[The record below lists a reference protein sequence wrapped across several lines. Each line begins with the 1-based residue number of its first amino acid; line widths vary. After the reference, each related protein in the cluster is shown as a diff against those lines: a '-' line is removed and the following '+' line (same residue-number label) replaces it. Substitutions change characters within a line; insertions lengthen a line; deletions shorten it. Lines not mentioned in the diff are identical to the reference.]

1 MSAVA
6 VVGTGSWG
14 TMLAVMLTR
23 KGLSVTLWARTEEEA
38 EELRLRGENRRFL
51 PGVILPP
58 ELKITASLAE
68 AVEPCHL
75 LFMVVP
81 TQSMRK
87 NIRLVQP
94 HLRPGTVIVSA
105 AKGLEIETALRMSQL
120 LEEELGSG
128 FPLCAL
134 SGPNLVRE
142 IAAGLPASSVV
153 ASPDIEVA
161 ARVQRTI
168 MGSRFRVYA
177 HDDIIGVELGGAL
190 KNIIAIGAGAADE
203 FGYGD
208 NAKAAF
214 MTRGLAE
221 IARLGVAAGAN
232 PLTFAGLAGIG
243 DLICTCSS
251 RHSRN
256 HYVGEELAKGRS
268 LEDIQASMIT
278 VAEGI
283 NTTKAARKLARKYG
297 VEMPITEEIYQVLF
311 KGKDPRRAVKE
322 FFGRAPKRELEGALE
337 EWLEGVRL

>member
-23 KGLSVTLWARTEEEA
+23 RGLSVTLWARTEEEA

-94 HLRPGTVIVSA
+94 RLQPGTVIVSA

-161 ARVQRTI
+161 ARVQRII

-268 LEDIQASMIT
+268 LEDIQTSMIT

>member
-1 MSAVA
+1 MSAVT

-23 KGLSVTLWARTEEEA
+23 KGLAVTLWARTEGEA
-38 EELRLRGENRRFL
+38 EELRLRRENRRFL

-81 TQSMRK
+81 AQSMRK
-87 NIRLVQP
+87 NIRLVRP
-94 HLRPGTVIVSA
+94 YLGPGTVIVSA

-128 FPLCAL
+128 FPFCAL

-161 ARVQRTI
+161 AWVQRTI

-177 HDDIIGVELGGAL
+177 HDDLIGVELGGAL

-232 PLTFAGLAGIG
+232 PLTFAGLAGVG

-268 LEDIQASMIT
+268 LEDIEASMIM

-283 NTTKAARKLARKYG
+283 YTTKAARKLAQKYG
-297 VEMPITEEIYQVLF
+297 VEMPIIEEICQVLF
-311 KGKDPRRAVKE
+311 KGKDPRQAVRE
-322 FFGRAPKRELEGALE
+322 FFGRAPKRELEGPLE
-337 EWLEGVRL
+337 EWLKGVRI

>member
-38 EELRLRGENRRFL
+38 EELRLRRENRRFL

-58 ELKITASLAE
+58 ELKITASLVE

-81 TQSMRK
+81 AQSMRE
-87 NIRLVQP
+87 NIRLVRP

-153 ASPDIEVA
+153 ASLDIEVA
-161 ARVQRTI
+161 AWVQRTI

-256 HYVGEELAKGRS
+256 HWVGEELAKGRS
-268 LEDIQASMIT
+268 LEDIQASMIM

-283 NTTKAARKLARKYG
+283 YTTKAARKLARKYD
-297 VEMPITEEIYQVLF
+297 VEMPITEEIYQALF
-311 KGKDPRRAVKE
+311 KGKDPRLAVKE
-322 FFGRAPKRELEGALE
+322 FFGRAPKRELEGPLE

>member
-1 MSAVA
+1 VSGVA

-14 TMLAVMLTR
+14 TMLAVMLTC

-38 EELRLRGENRRFL
+38 EELRLRRENRRFL

-58 ELKITASLAE
+58 ELKITASLAK
-68 AVEPCHL
+68 AVDSCHL

-81 TQSMRK
+81 AQSMRK
-87 NIRLVQP
+87 NIRLVRP
-94 HLRPGTVIVSA
+94 HLQPGTVIVSA
-105 AKGLEIETALRMSQL
+105 AKGLEIKSALRMSQL

-153 ASPDIEVA
+153 ASPDIDVA
-161 ARVQRTI
+161 TWVQKTI

-221 IARLGVAAGAN
+221 IARVGVAAGAN

-243 DLICTCSS
+243 DLVCTCSS

-268 LEDIQASMIT
+268 LEDIQASMIM

-283 NTTKAARKLARKYG
+283 YTAKAARKLARKYG
-297 VEMPITEEIYQVLF
+297 IEMPITEEIYRVLF

-322 FFGRAPKRELEGALE
+322 FFGRAPKRELEGPLE

>member
-1 MSAVA
+1 
-6 VVGTGSWG
+6 
-14 TMLAVMLTR
+14 MLAVMLTR
-23 KGLSVTLWARTEEEA
+23 KGLAVTLWARTEGEA
-38 EELRLRGENRRFL
+38 EELRLRRENRRFL

-81 TQSMRK
+81 AQSMRK
-87 NIRLVQP
+87 NIRLVRP
-94 HLRPGTVIVSA
+94 YLGPGTVIVSA

-128 FPLCAL
+128 FPFCAL

-161 ARVQRTI
+161 AWVQRTI

-177 HDDIIGVELGGAL
+177 HDDLIGVELGGAL

-232 PLTFAGLAGIG
+232 PLTFAGLAGVG

-268 LEDIQASMIT
+268 LEDIEASMIM

-283 NTTKAARKLARKYG
+283 YTTKAARKLAQKYG
-297 VEMPITEEIYQVLF
+297 VEMPIIEEICQVLF
-311 KGKDPRRAVKE
+311 KGKDPRQAVRE
-322 FFGRAPKRELEGALE
+322 FFGRAPKRELEGPLE
-337 EWLEGVRL
+337 EWLKGVRI

>member
-38 EELRLRGENRRFL
+38 EELRLRRENRRFL

-68 AVEPCHL
+68 AVESCPL

-81 TQSMRK
+81 AQSMRK
-87 NIRLVQP
+87 NIRLVRP
-94 HLRPGTVIVSA
+94 HLQPGTVIVSA

-120 LEEELGSG
+120 LEEEVGSG

-161 ARVQRTI
+161 AWVQQTI

-221 IARLGVAAGAN
+221 IARLGVAVGAN

-268 LEDIQASMIT
+268 LEDIEASMIM

-283 NTTKAARKLARKYG
+283 YTTKAARKLARKYG
-297 VEMPITEEIYQVLF
+297 VEMPITEEIYQALF
-311 KGKDPRRAVKE
+311 EGKDPRLAVKE
-322 FFGRAPKRELEGALE
+322 FFGRAPKRELEGPLE
-337 EWLEGVRL
+337 EWLEGARI

>member
-1 MSAVA
+1 
-6 VVGTGSWG
+6 
-14 TMLAVMLTR
+14 MLAVRLTC
-23 KGLSVTLWARTEEEA
+23 KGLSVTLRARTEEEA
-38 EELRLRGENRRFL
+38 EELRLRRENRRFL
-51 PGVILPP
+51 AGMIFRPK
-58 ELKITASLAE
+58 LKITASLAK

-75 LFMVVP
+75 LFVVVP
-81 TQSMRK
+81 AQSKRR
-87 NIRLVQP
+87 NIRLVRP
-94 HLRPGTVIVSA
+94 HLQPGTVIVSA
-105 AKGLEIETALRMSQL
+105 AKGLEIKTALRMSQL

-128 FPLCAL
+128 FPLYAL

-161 ARVQRTI
+161 AWVQKTI

-177 HDDIIGVELGGAL
+177 HDDLIGVGLGGAL

-214 MTRGLAE
+214 MTWGLAE

-243 DLICTCSS
+243 DLVCTCSS

-268 LEDIQASMIT
+268 LEDIEASMIM

-283 NTTKAARKLARKYG
+283 YTTKAARKLARKYG
-297 VEMPITEEIYQVLF
+297 VEMPITEEIYRVLF
-311 KGKDPRRAVKE
+311 KGKDPRLAVKE
-322 FFGRAPKRELEGALE
+322 FFGRAPKRELEGPLE
-337 EWLEGVRL
+337 EWLKGVRL

>member
-1 MSAVA
+1 MSGVA

-14 TMLAVMLTR
+14 TMLAVMLSR

-38 EELRLRGENRRFL
+38 EELRLGRENRRFL
-51 PGVILPP
+51 PGVLLPP

-68 AVEPCHL
+68 AVESCHL

-81 TQSMRK
+81 AQSMRK
-87 NIRLVQP
+87 NIRLVRP

-120 LEEELGSG
+120 LEEELESG
-128 FPLCAL
+128 FPLCVL

-161 ARVQRTI
+161 AWVQRSI
-168 MGSRFRVYA
+168 MGPRFRVYA

-268 LEDIQASMIT
+268 LEDVQASMIM

-283 NTTKAARKLARKYG
+283 YTTKAARKLARKHG

-311 KGKDPRRAVKE
+311 KGKDPRLAVRE
-322 FFGRAPKRELEGALE
+322 FFGRAPKRELEGPLE